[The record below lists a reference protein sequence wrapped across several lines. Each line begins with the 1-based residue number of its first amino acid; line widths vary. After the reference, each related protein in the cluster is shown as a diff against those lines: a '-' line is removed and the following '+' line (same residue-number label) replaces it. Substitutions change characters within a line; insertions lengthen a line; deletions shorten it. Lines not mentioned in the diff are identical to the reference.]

1 MHKRRLLTAALMAG
15 ATAWSAA
22 APGASAAEGD
32 RPSVADALS
41 LEPVQP
47 RVEYEQPAATA
58 MADLSVE
65 LLEENGWTGWTV
77 VGPGGRLLRRFA
89 DTSGDGAIDL
99 WCYYNNGVEVY
110 RDVDADFNGKADQ
123 YRWLGTGGTRWG
135 MDEDE
140 DGKIDRWK
148 VISAEEVSAELIAA
162 IATADTAR
170 FERLLLSSDELAALG
185 LSTEMAT
192 ELEDKIRKAKRDFA
206 QLAAAQ
212 KTLDKDSRWVH
223 FAAGMPGT
231 IPAETGGTS
240 KDVTA
245 YENAMVMFEA
255 AGKTGQFV
263 VGTVVQAGS
272 GWRLIDLP
280 QMPGDEPALA
290 STGGFFFSA
299 ANQMAEQTPPTAG
312 GLTED
317 TQKLVAELEKID
329 TALRTASE
337 ADAAKLHDQRADVL
351 EGIIASSDPA
361 QRAGWVRQLVDT
373 IAAAVQENQY
383 PGGIERMRALQE
395 KFADDA
401 QLRAYVGYQ
410 LISSDYAQR
419 LHKVQSQKD
428 FPEIQEW
435 WLETLE
441 KFVDEHASTPE
452 AAQAMLQLALSKEF
466 EDDEKGAI
474 NWYSK
479 VATEYRDTDAGK
491 KAAGAVRRL
500 ESVGRPLE
508 LSGKTLDNKTFDLA
522 RLRGKPV
529 VIHYWAT
536 WCEPCK
542 QDMKLLAQLQTRYQK
557 AGLQIV
563 GINVDGR
570 RADAVDYLNQAK
582 LPWPTLFEEG
592 GLDSSPLANMLGVQT
607 LPTMLLVD
615 STGKVVRHNITA
627 SQLDEEI
634 DKLVR
639 AK

>member
-1 MHKRRLLTAALMAG
+1 MHKRRLLAAALMAG
-15 ATAWSAA
+15 ATAWSAG
-22 APGASAAEGD
+22 APGLRAAEGD

-41 LEPVQP
+41 LKPVQS
-47 RVEYEQPAATA
+47 RVEYEQPTAAA

-65 LLEENGWTGWTV
+65 LLEENDWTGWTV

-89 DTSGDGAIDL
+89 DTNGDRDIDL
-99 WCYYNNGVEVY
+99 WCYYHNGVEVY

-148 VISAEEVSAELIAA
+148 SISAEEVSAELIAA
-162 IATADTAR
+162 IATADAGR
-170 FERLLLSSDELAALG
+170 FERLLLSNEELAALG
-185 LSTEMAT
+185 LTAEMAT

-206 QLAAAQ
+206 ELAKAQ
-212 KTLDKDSRWVH
+212 KSLDKDSRWVH

-231 IPAETGGTS
+231 VPAETGGAS

-245 YENAMVMFEA
+245 YENAMVMYES

-263 VGTVVQAGS
+263 VGTVVQTDSA
-272 GWRLIDLP
+272 WRLIDLP
-280 QMPGDEPALA
+280 QMPGEEQTLA

-299 ANQMAEQTPPTAG
+299 SNQMAEQTAPVPG
-312 GLTED
+312 GLSEN

-329 TALRTASE
+329 TSLRTASE

-351 EGIIASSDPA
+351 EGIIAASEPA

-383 PGGIERMRALQE
+383 PGGIDRMRALQE

-401 QLRAYVGYQ
+401 QLQAYVGYQ
-410 LISSDYAQR
+410 LISSEYAQR

-428 FPEIQEW
+428 FPAIQEW

-441 KFVDEHASTPE
+441 KFVDQHSGTPE

-466 EDDEKGAI
+466 EDDEKGALV
-474 NWYSK
+474 WYSK

-500 ESVGRPLE
+500 ESVGRPLA
-508 LSGKTLDNKTFDLA
+508 LSGKTLDNKAFDLA

-570 RADAVDYLNQAK
+570 RADAVEYLNQAK

-607 LPTMLLVD
+607 LPTMLLID